1 MQQSPPYFLH
11 KIMNKYKLINAVSFL
26 YSLWM
31 CVGICFRVTVFHSF
45 DKDGN
50 FSLLLETIRET
61 DVNGICFEM
70 CSITRSVYFLPRFFL
85 K

>member
-1 MQQSPPYFLH
+1 
-11 KIMNKYKLINAVSFL
+11 
-26 YSLWM
+26 M